1 MQSPD
6 RKTRASAPIFSLPI
20 QLAIASKKPEDMNA
34 EELAAYKEWQEWQDA
49 HKEERQRQEEEW
61 KREREER
68 KREQEHLAEE
78 QKKWSEE
85 YSRNLR
91 EADRKEREEA
101 GTLEWFMRKVQY
113 ERKPIE
119 IIRLNTTPEN
129 AEKYMLVAYNAEV
142 VRRGTDMQTDINT
155 NAAIQAVSR
164 WLTTHTKPGLMLRG
178 YIGVGKTTMMWAI
191 RSVLR
196 HLLNETMEIVD
207 ARHIA
212 ELGKKGSVEFDELAK
227 KRLLG
232 IDDLGTEPLVVK
244 NYGNDI
250 SPIVELLAR
259 RYDGRRFTI
268 ITTNL
273 TVKKGENGVEVDE
286 LQEVYGDRTFDRI
299 KEMFNEMNYDGTMK
313 SYRK

>member
-1 MQSPD
+1 MS
-6 RKTRASAPIFSLPI
+6 ASAPIFSLPI
-20 QLAIASKKPEDMNA
+20 QLAITNKKPEYMNE
-34 EELAAYKEWQEWQDA
+34 EELAAYKQYNAWLEST
-49 HKEERQRQEEEW
+49 KEERQQEEERR

-68 KREQEHLAEE
+68 IRQ
-78 QKKWSEE
+78 Q
-85 YSRNLR
+85 
-91 EADRKEREEA
+91 KEREAQAMERTSEYIRQLKEDDRREREEH
-101 GTLEWFMRKVQY
+101 GTLGWFMRQVRT
-113 ERKPIE
+113 ERRPID

-129 AEKYMLVAYNAEV
+129 AEKYLTVAYEAEV
-142 VRRGTDMQTDINT
+142 VRCGADMQADIYT
-155 NAAIQAVSR
+155 GTAITSVSR
-164 WLTTHTKPGLMLRG
+164 WLTTHKKPGLILRG

-207 ARHIA
+207 ARKVA
-212 ELGKKGSVEFDELAK
+212 DLGKKGSPEFDQLAQR
-227 KRLLG
+227 RLLG

-250 SPIVELLAR
+250 SPIVELLSQ
-259 RYDGRRFTI
+259 RYNSKRFTI

-273 TVKKGENGVEVDE
+273 TVKKGENGADVDE